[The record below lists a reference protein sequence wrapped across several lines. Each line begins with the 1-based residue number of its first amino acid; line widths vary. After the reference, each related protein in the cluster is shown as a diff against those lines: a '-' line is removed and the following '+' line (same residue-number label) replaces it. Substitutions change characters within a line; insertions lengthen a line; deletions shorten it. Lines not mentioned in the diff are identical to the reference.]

1 MRLTPSWIRSSS
13 ADTPE
18 EQSVDGDASLD
29 VPIYHSADG
38 IQSPGEPE
46 SETNAIRDDRPAD
59 AFLPDSDATLCAIL
73 EDLSTPVTVDEL
85 VDALIS
91 RADPPEPGGPAS
103 DTASSTPPPATDDA
117 TVPVKTWA
125 TIHEELHQDRLPRL
139 DEEGVLEFEPTCG
152 TVDCSESGSMSR
164 LLRSPAVAGMVSIG
178 LLFVLAVLVTASM
191 YTAVT
196 VTVAATTFAVW
207 FLPAYGVI

>member
-13 ADTPE
+13 AATSE

-38 IQSPGEPE
+38 TQSPGRPE
-46 SETNAIRDDRPAD
+46 SGTNAIRDDRSAD
-59 AFLPDSDATLCAIL
+59 AFLPDSDATLCAVL
-73 EDLSTPVTVDEL
+73 DDLSTPVTVDEL

-91 RADPPEPGGPAS
+91 RADPPESVGTAS
-103 DTASSTPPPATDDA
+103 DTASSTPPPVTDDT
-117 TVPVKTWA
+117 TVPVETWA
-125 TIHEELHQDRLPRL
+125 TIHEQLHQHRLPRL
-139 DEEGVLEFEPTCG
+139 DEEGALEFEPTCG
-152 TVDCSESGSMSR
+152 TVDRGGSEVVSW

-191 YTAVT
+191 VTAVT